1 MKKWLTVLI
10 VLGMA
15 LSLLAAACGDDDE
28 DMTPTPTVSPA
39 PTPAVSPTPTPTP
52 VPTGTLTIAMGNLG
66 TIEFQAWSRG
76 IKVNVVYVNPMADY
90 LTYVEHDTHELIPGL
105 ATRWEVLRGQKV
117 RPFLSQGRSAVSRRL
132 GRADFG
138 RREVHP

>member
-28 DMTPTPTVSPA
+28 DVTPTPTVSP
-39 PTPAVSPTPTPTP
+39 TPTPTPVP

-105 ATRWEVLRGQKV
+105 ATRWEVSEDKKSCRFWLR
-117 RPFLSQGRSAVSRRL
+117 QGVEFHDGCGGIL
-132 GRADFG
+132 GSHRA
-138 RREVHP
+138 